1 MKEALLIVKDWSGVA
16 DSNARPV
23 ETQGETER
31 RKRIR
36 ENCVRYLPGM

>member
-1 MKEALLIVKDWSGVA
+1 MKEALLTVKDWSGVA
-16 DSNARPV
+16 DSNARPL
-23 ETQGETER
+23 ETQGER

>member
-1 MKEALLIVKDWSGVA
+1 MKEVLLTVKDWSGVA

-23 ETQGETER
+23 ETRGER

-36 ENCVRYLPGM
+36 ENRGHYLPGM